1 MVVLFSNWCMHI
13 AKARRNVEEAGMSH
27 YSTAS
32 ACMKSQKRVYLMTEP
47 RLITDSTMNSRFDI
61 KLGEEFRPVSQLRT
75 LYFAY
80 LLLGILIG
88 VLPWCV
94 PLVLYIPRV
103 SDNALFITIFL
114 LLLPLLVVIG
124 FIVYW
129 IPRYY
134 GTIRY
139 KLTNDEVEWQR
150 GVWFQQ
156 TGVVPYN
163 RITNIDTI
171 QGPISRMLGIAA
183 LRIQTAGYSAQQAQ
197 AEIRMNGIEHFDAL
211 RALLMDFIK
220 GKKPAAVE
228 TYAVEEK
235 EAVTGTGAILQ
246 ELVRIRELL
255 ERSERR

>member
-1 MVVLFSNWCMHI
+1 
-13 AKARRNVEEAGMSH
+13 
-27 YSTAS
+27 
-32 ACMKSQKRVYLMTEP
+32 
-47 RLITDSTMNSRFDI
+47 MNSRFDI
-61 KLGEEFRPVSQLRT
+61 KLDEEFRPASQLRT
-75 LYFAY
+75 LYFIY
-80 LLLGILIG
+80 LLLSILVG
-88 VLPWCV
+88 VLPWFV

-103 SDNALFITIFL
+103 SDNALFIIVFL
-114 LLLPLLVVIG
+114 LLLPLLMVLG

-139 KLTNDEVEWQR
+139 KLTNDEVEWRR

-163 RITNIDTI
+163 RITNIDTV

-197 AEIRMNGIEHFDAL
+197 AEIRMNGIEHFDVL
-211 RALLMDFIK
+211 RAHLMDCIK

-228 TYAVEEK
+228 TYAAEEI
-235 EAVTGTGAILQ
+235 ETPAGTGAILQ

-255 ERSERR
+255 ERTERK